1 MALQTLVRK
10 QKLGISIAEAWDFL
24 SNPANL
30 ALITPPDMKFTVRS
44 DLPDRIYEG
53 LIIEYRVRPL
63 PSIPVTW
70 ITEITHVSEP
80 TFFVDEQR
88 IGPYRMWHHEH
99 RLREVADGTEMTD
112 RVSYVLPYG
121 PIGDIASFL
130 IVKARLERI
139 FDFRRDYLKEKFGEI
154 A

>member
-10 QKLGISIAEAWDFL
+10 QRLRVSVEEAWDFL

-30 ALITPPDMKFTVRS
+30 AVITPPDMKFIVRS
-44 DLPDRIYEG
+44 ELPDKIYEG

-63 PSIPVTW
+63 ISIPVTW

-80 TFFVDEQR
+80 MFFVDEQR
-88 IGPYRMWHHEH
+88 VGPYRMWHHEH

-121 PIGDIASFL
+121 PIGDMAGFL
-130 IVKARLERI
+130 IVRARLERI
-139 FDFRRDYLKEKFGEI
+139 FDFRSTYLTERFGEI
-154 A
+154 K

>member
-63 PSIPVTW
+63 LSIPVTW
-70 ITEITHVSEP
+70 ITEITHVSKP